1 MNFILFFALLISS
14 LNLFRGYYKGYSH
27 KIDKV
32 FDFIS
37 FVFTLV
43 PCLVNFLIFLK
54 SNVDHRKVL
63 KVNFYKFFLLDY
75 YGKFKG
81 RKVLEGTWPFCS
93 GGENCRVWDGKEKL
107 TPFGVVSESE
117 RTDKFD
123 ARILEE
129 CDFICSSE
137 VVKRGVGDCI
147 NKEGFSLLK
156 NLNKMVR
163 VRTRKNHPTIVD
175 NIFINHPIKILQEDF
190 HEIDIIHYLCKDD
203 VFSYKVTDERITVR
217 LLEDH
222 DIVKTIDHGLNLKQ
236 KQQLCTLLKI
246 KSDGACVI
254 YNKWKTR
261 KGINVLHSLNY
272 KEIIDGIKRNHGTS
286 HLPGIVDGVTVF
298 EGAIEKEKESEEL
311 ITKCSVDNINRSPI
325 QSMYGENLG
334 NFIVDYAIKVM
345 GKASIKAIDFLSRK
359 SSMWGYREIG
369 KNWQSKRFL
378 TDICYI
384 LEVAGA
390 PRLTHID
397 RSINPTK
404 RVIRIRDQIPACD
417 KVVKRKIIDYDL
429 IKVKNETIE
438 VSRNEGP
445 CEELRNLRKSLKPL
459 SMHKR
464 GLFEKRT
471 AIEAVNSKSLKW
483 NNFRV
488 RQELAEKEKIVE
500 STNDFYKGEK
510 SSLKTYK
517 SVLLSGVEKKIPPM
531 EAAKVEEGKD
541 GENYNELKACIK
553 QIRRKKC
560 LSIDLERLKST
571 ECLLNKSIEGLN
583 EEIDKHPFIKI
594 SKGDRKILSK
604 TVDNRMLVL
613 NNRYSV
619 LRDFIEIIEE
629 EINETNIINE
639 TVVNQAFKAVNK
651 TFKNSNLMPTKK
663 KINLVKSIL
672 NLSKSESKEI
682 FKIYSTIGF
691 QFNYSFFPQIPTDA
705 IELEIK
711 TMKPN
716 ASLAKF
722 REKTKI
728 IEREPLYFRC
738 VIDYLRFMDKHEPL
752 KSVTIDP
759 SSLKRRLP
767 TFSTPEEAP
776 SSFKGKKRKIGGKM
790 LKDSDIKRLRKKL
803 MWQKTLESLKR
814 RAEMEERE
822 RKEKEL
828 KEKEILRRGLRF
840 NVRECRIAEMG
851 EKEKEEREERKMA
864 RRLEREKE
872 KKEKEKRREML
883 MEERR
888 EREEMKEK
896 ELIERRKQGLA
907 DDESPERE
915 WIPLGGRMEPFEE
928 TEEEIRKPCPYSPDN
943 FRR

>member
-1 MNFILFFALLISS
+1 MNFILVFALLISS

-37 FVFTLV
+37 FVLTLV
-43 PCLVNFLIFLK
+43 PCLVNFLIFLR
-54 SNVDHRKVL
+54 SNVDHKKVL

-107 TPFGVVSESE
+107 TPFGVVSEGE

-123 ARILEE
+123 SRILEE
-129 CDFICSSE
+129 CDFICPSE
-137 VVKRGVGDCI
+137 VIKRGVGSCI
-147 NKEGFSLLK
+147 SKEDFSLLR

-175 NIFINHPIKILQEDF
+175 SIFINHPIKILQEDF

-222 DIVKTIDHGLNLKQ
+222 DIVKTVDHGLNLKQ
-236 KQQLCTLLKI
+236 KQQLCTLLKM
-246 KSDGACVI
+246 KSDGVCVV
-254 YNKWKTR
+254 YNRWKTR

-272 KEIIDGIKRNHGTS
+272 KEIIDGIKKNYGTS
-286 HLPGIVDGVTVF
+286 HLPEIVDGVTVF
-298 EGAIEKEKESEEL
+298 EGAIEMDNEEL
-311 ITKCSVDNINRSPI
+311 ITKCSVNNINRSPI
-325 QSMYGENLG
+325 QSMYGESLG
-334 NFIVDYAIKVM
+334 DFIVDYAIKVM
-345 GKASIKAIDFLSRK
+345 GKASIKAVDFLSRK

-404 RVIRIRDQIPACD
+404 RVIKMRDQIPACD
-417 KVVKRKIIDYDL
+417 KVVKRKIIDYDVIG
-429 IKVKNETIE
+429 IKSETIE
-438 VSRNEGP
+438 VSKNEGP

-459 SMHKR
+459 SMHKK
-464 GLFEKRT
+464 GLSEKRT
-471 AIEAVNSKSLKW
+471 AAEALDSKSLKW

-488 RQELAEKEKIVE
+488 RQELAKKEKIVE

-517 SVLLSGVEKKIPPM
+517 SVLLSGVEKIPPA
-531 EAAKVEEGKD
+531 EAVRVNEGK
-541 GENYNELKACIK
+541 GGKNYNELKACIK

-571 ECLLNKSIEGLN
+571 ECLLNKSIEGLDK
-583 EEIDKHPFIKI
+583 EIDEHPFIKI
-594 SKGDRKILSK
+594 SGGNRKILSK
-604 TVDNRMLVL
+604 TIDNRMLIL
-613 NNRYSV
+613 NNKYSV
-619 LRDFIEIIEE
+619 LKDFIETIEE
-629 EINETNIINE
+629 EINETNVINE
-639 TVVNQAFKAVNK
+639 TIVNQAFEAVNK

-672 NLSKSESKEI
+672 NLSKSESKDI
-682 FKIYSTIGF
+682 FKIYSTIDF
-691 QFNYSFFPQIPTDA
+691 QFNYSLFPQIPADV
-705 IELEIK
+705 IESEIK
-711 TMKPN
+711 MMKPN
-716 ASLAKF
+716 VSLAKF
-722 REKTKI
+722 RKKAGI
-728 IEREPLYFRC
+728 IKKRKPIYFKC
-738 VIDYLRFMDKHEPL
+738 VNDYLKFMNENEPM

-759 SSLKRRLP
+759 GSLKRRLP
-767 TFSTPEEAP
+767 TFPTPEEAP
-776 SSFKGKKRKIGGKM
+776 PNFKGKKRKIGRKM

-814 RAEMEERE
+814 RSEMEEKE
-822 RKEKEL
+822 KKEKE
-828 KEKEILRRGLRF
+828 KEMLRKSLRF
-840 NVRECRIAEMG
+840 NVRECRLREMG
-851 EKEKEEREERKMA
+851 EKEKEAREKEKMA

-872 KKEKEKRREML
+872 KKEREKEMEIQRE
-883 MEERR
+883 EQRERR
-888 EREEMKEK
+888 ERKER
-896 ELIERRKQGLA
+896 ELIERRKKNLTGE
-907 DDESPERE
+907 ESPEKE
-915 WIPLGGRMEPFEE
+915 WIPLGGRLEQFESPE
-928 TEEEIRKPCPYSPDN
+928 DEVRNPCPHSPDN
-943 FRR
+943 FGK